1 MFENKRRSDG
11 AVDIPD
17 RRMHARVPLRSL
29 AYLSLDGGN
38 GGLILNI
45 CEGGIAVQ
53 TAGIITDIFFPKMR
67 FRLPQSETWIEA
79 AGKLA
84 WQGPSRKEA
93 GIRFVA
99 LTEDTREQIKSWID
113 SVALDADFPS
123 ELDQSRTLPES
134 EEPTQ
139 EPQGSFNSDPLAEF
153 DSMFPSESSLPP
165 ATRRSKRELVP
176 APAAPELN
184 GTPEAASVSPTN
196 PRQESTD
203 ASPQPALT
211 AAADRAEEP
220 PPPPG
225 GSPRTAPSVEGTS
238 FYEEILAAQPESAS
252 LHDSGAVRL
261 SESAPAP
268 KLESVAVAPGARE
281 IPFTAFG
288 YRPAAFEEPAGKEW
302 IVVVAALAAL
312 LILGVVV
319 SVGPAKL
326 TALLFHRAPTP
337 ASTEAAV
344 PGPPPPYGATN
355 KSTPKPPP
363 KIHPNTAAQSREA
376 DSGAE
381 TGTEPEKAPQDAIT
395 SEVDTETVRGQAPDS
410 SETPAPPGTA
420 QGQPSEAKATG
431 DQTYE
436 TPEEKEEKVRQFQIE
451 HSATIPVIPPPVSQT
466 PSSSQPQVVTPNP
479 PNLVPG
485 SPRTERTPSASGT
498 VGSSIP
504 HTPAP
509 AGTVAISSHFQ
520 SVPGSELQST
530 ESLQIGQLISF
541 REPSY
546 PIEAVR
552 EHVEGTVTLR
562 VDVSQVG
569 TVERVRFIGGPPL
582 LAAAAINS
590 VRTWRYRQTI
600 LNGRAVE
607 SVEDVAM
614 TFRLGNTAASPR

>member
-99 LTEDTREQIKSWID
+99 LTEDTRERIKSWID

-139 EPQGSFNSDPLAEF
+139 EPQGSFNSDSLAEF

-252 LHDSGAVRL
+252 LHDSGAVRISGTAL
-261 SESAPAP
+261 AA
-268 KLESVAVAPGARE
+268 KLKSIAPGAGG
-281 IPFTAFG
+281 IPFTGFG
-288 YRPAAFEEPAGKEW
+288 YQPPAFEEPAGKEW

-344 PGPPPPYGATN
+344 PGPPPPYGATDKN
-355 KSTPKPPP
+355 SAKPRPKF
-363 KIHPNTAAQSREA
+363 HSNAAAQSPEA
-376 DSGAE
+376 DSGAAAA
-381 TGTEPEKAPQDAIT
+381 TVPEKAPQEGLT
-395 SEVDTETVRGQAPDS
+395 SEIDTETVRGQTPDPSRTLAPPESSEAQS
-410 SETPAPPGTA
+410 SETKPI
-420 QGQPSEAKATG
+420 G
-431 DQTYE
+431 DQPYE
-436 TPEEKEEKVRQFQIE
+436 TPQEKEEKVRQFQLD
-451 HSATIPVIPPPVSQT
+451 HSGTSSAMPPPVTQT
-466 PSSSQPQVVTPNP
+466 PSSSPPQVATPNP
-479 PNLVPG
+479 ENPAAV
-485 SPRTERTPSASGT
+485 SARTERPSGT
-498 VGSSIP
+498 PGPVASFS
-504 HTPAP
+504 HLAPAP
-509 AGTVAISSHFQ
+509 SGTVAISSHFQ
-520 SVPGSELQST
+520 SLPSAQLHST
-530 ESLQIGQLISF
+530 DSLQIGQLISF

-552 EHVEGTVTLR
+552 ERVEGTVTLR

-569 TVERVRFIGGPPL
+569 TVESVRLLSGPPL
-582 LAAAAINS
+582 LAAAAVNS
-590 VRTWRYRQTI
+590 VRTWRYRQTS

-607 SVEDVAM
+607 SIEDVAI

>member
-99 LTEDTREQIKSWID
+99 LTEDTRERIKSWID

-261 SESAPAP
+261 SESALAP

-288 YRPAAFEEPAGKEW
+288 YQPAAFEEPAGKEW

-344 PGPPPPYGATN
+344 PGPPPPYGATD
-355 KSTPKPPP
+355 KSTPNRLRRSIRIPQPNLRRRIPGLRPARSLKRPRRTQSLPRSTRRLCADKPPIHRRHWRLPELP
-363 KIHPNTAAQSREA
+363 KVSPAKLRPLETKPTKRRKRKRRRYASSR
-376 DSGAE
+376 
-381 TGTEPEKAPQDAIT
+381 
-395 SEVDTETVRGQAPDS
+395 
-410 SETPAPPGTA
+410 
-420 QGQPSEAKATG
+420 
-431 DQTYE
+431 
-436 TPEEKEEKVRQFQIE
+436 
-451 HSATIPVIPPPVSQT
+451 
-466 PSSSQPQVVTPNP
+466 
-479 PNLVPG
+479 
-485 SPRTERTPSASGT
+485 
-498 VGSSIP
+498 SSIP
-504 HTPAP
+504 Q
-509 AGTVAISSHFQ
+509 Q
-520 SVPGSELQST
+520 SL
-530 ESLQIGQLISF
+530 
-541 REPSY
+541 
-546 PIEAVR
+546 
-552 EHVEGTVTLR
+552 
-562 VDVSQVG
+562 
-569 TVERVRFIGGPPL
+569 
-582 LAAAAINS
+582 
-590 VRTWRYRQTI
+590 
-600 LNGRAVE
+600 
-607 SVEDVAM
+607 
-614 TFRLGNTAASPR
+614 